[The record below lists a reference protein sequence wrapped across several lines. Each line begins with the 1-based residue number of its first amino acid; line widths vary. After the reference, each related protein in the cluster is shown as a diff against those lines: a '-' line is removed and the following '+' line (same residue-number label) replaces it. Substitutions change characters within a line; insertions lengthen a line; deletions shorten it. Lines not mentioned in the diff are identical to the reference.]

1 MERPGRPLCELSA
14 LPELGAFIGT
24 SPVLALAPKGR
35 GRRVLVLPG
44 FTAGDIS
51 TAPLRAALRL
61 LGHRPS
67 GWGLGINVG
76 ADDET
81 VRQLLRLLAKLNRQ
95 NGGPIDI
102 VGWSLGGV
110 IGRLLAI
117 HHPDQ
122 VRQVVSLGSPLRVED
137 PEANLS
143 DRVRRIAQMAGIQR
157 GRRPH
162 DLSQVPVPSTSIW
175 SRHDAVV
182 AAITCIQREG
192 PTAENVEVRGAHIGL
207 GHNPTVVW
215 AVADR
220 LAQADGEWHRFEPP
234 SWLRPL
240 YPSGEIPTIPD
251 GTTLTGLGGLSPD
264 GTATA

>member
-1 MERPGRPLCELSA
+1 MERPARSICELSA
-14 LPELGAFIGT
+14 IGELGAFMA
-24 SPVLALAPKGR
+24 SAPWLAFAPRGQ

-51 TAPLRAALRL
+51 TIPLRFALRT

-67 GWGLGINVG
+67 AWGLGINVG
-76 ADDET
+76 TDDET
-81 VRQLLRLLAKLNRQ
+81 VRQLLRLLDRLVRL

-110 IGRLLAI
+110 MGRLLAI
-117 HHPDQ
+117 HHPEH
-122 VRQVVSLGSPLRVED
+122 VRQVVSLGSPIRVED

-143 DRVRRIAQMAGIQR
+143 RRVRRIAQMAGLQR

-162 DLSQVPVPSTSIW
+162 DLTYVPVPSTSVW
-175 SRHDAVV
+175 SRHDGVV
-182 AAITCIQREG
+182 APVASLQPTG
-192 PTAENVEVRGAHIGL
+192 PTAENIEVWGAHVGL

-220 LAQADGEWHRFEPP
+220 LAQADGEWRPFEPP
-234 SWLRPL
+234 AVLRRL
-240 YPSGEIPTIPD
+240 YPTPDPTLAPPD
-251 GTTLTGLGGLSPD
+251 RAAAS
-264 GTATA
+264 